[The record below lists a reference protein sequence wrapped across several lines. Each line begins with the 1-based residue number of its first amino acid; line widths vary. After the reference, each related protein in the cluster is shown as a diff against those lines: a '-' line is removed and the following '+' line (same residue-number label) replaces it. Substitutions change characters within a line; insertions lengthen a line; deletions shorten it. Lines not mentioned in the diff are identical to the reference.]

1 MKLRS
6 ARAADAGSSDV
17 TVVPL
22 FDDLTPP
29 AGLGRG
35 VRAIV
40 ERMGREH
47 RASLQNPPKSPLEYL
62 ESLEHCSLTK
72 TAKRLR
78 EYVDEL

>member
-47 RASLQNPPKSPLEYL
+47 RASRLTTPTTPP
-62 ESLEHCSLTK
+62 
-72 TAKRLR
+72 TAI
-78 EYVDEL
+78 